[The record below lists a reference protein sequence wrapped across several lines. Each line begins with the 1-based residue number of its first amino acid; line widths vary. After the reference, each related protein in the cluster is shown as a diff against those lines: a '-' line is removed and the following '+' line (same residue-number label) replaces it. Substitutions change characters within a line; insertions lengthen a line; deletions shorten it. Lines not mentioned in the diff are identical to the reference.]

1 MKATIILKYLS
12 TKLNKLISIIIRTK
26 NEEQW
31 ISKCLKAVFEQ
42 KNVKIEVIIV
52 DNNSNDTTKA
62 RANKFDVRILD
73 IDKYLP
79 GLALNYG
86 IANANGEIIC
96 CLSGHCVPTD
106 ENWLSN
112 LVKPLADPKIAGSYG
127 RQVPTEN
134 SDPLDVRDLVMLFRN
149 ESFVQSVDSFFHNAN
164 SAFLKSTWNQFPFCE
179 ESTNIEDRL
188 WGEQV
193 IKSGYKIAYVSEACV
208 FHWHGV
214 NHGLDSKRAKNIAR
228 ILDNISNLKPQKNNT
243 QNLKFS
249 TCLAIIPI
257 KGETVTFQEVSLL
270 EKTVNT
276 LKSTN
281 LITDI
286 VVSTDNK
293 TTSLKAAELGVRTV
307 IRPEYLSESN
317 TSLVEVLDFTLKK
330 LEGEGK
336 FYDIIAVA
344 EEIYPFRNVEIVRN
358 MIDLMLSGKSDTI
371 YAAWEEKRI
380 TWYGSKDELEV
391 LGGNS
396 WIIKK
401 SKNEENVL
409 TSLAGYL
416 LLLKPSQI
424 RKKSL
429 FSSITEAYVIKD
441 PIAVLAIHSKAELK
455 GVLNH
460 FRKTVNL

>member
-1 MKATIILKYLS
+1 LD
-12 TKLNKLISIIIRTK
+12 KLVSIIIRTK
-26 NEEQW
+26 NEEEW
-31 ISKCLKAVFEQ
+31 ISKCLRAVFAQ
-42 KNVKIEVIIV
+42 KSVKIEVIIV
-52 DNNSNDTTKA
+52 DNNSTDTSIA
-62 RANKFDVRILD
+62 RAKEFDVKILK
-73 IDKYLP
+73 IDKYIP

-86 IANANGEIIC
+86 ISNAKGEIIC

-106 ENWLSN
+106 EYWLSN
-112 LVKPLADPKIAGSYG
+112 LIKPLADPKIAGTYG

-179 ESTNIEDRL
+179 ESTNIEDRI

-193 IKSGYKIAYVSEACV
+193 IKSGLKIAYVSEACD

-214 NHGLDSKRAKNIAR
+214 NHGLDPKRAKNIAR
-228 ILDNISNLKPQKNNT
+228 ILDNISNLKPKENNSL
-243 QNLKFS
+243 NLKFS

-257 KGETVTFQEVSLL
+257 KGETITYKEISLL
-270 EKTVNT
+270 EKTIIT

-281 LITDI
+281 LINEI
-286 VVSTDNK
+286 VVSTDNQL
-293 TTSLKAAELGVRTV
+293 TLNKAKELGVRTV
-307 IRPEYLSESN
+307 KRPSNLSESN
-317 TSLVEVLDFTLKK
+317 TTLVDVLDYTLKK
-330 LEGEGK
+330 LEEKGEY
-336 FYDIIAVA
+336 YDVIAVA
-344 EEIYPFRNVEIVRN
+344 EEIYPFRNTEIVKN
-358 MIDLMLSGKSDTI
+358 MIDLMFAGKSDTI

-380 TWYGSKDELEV
+380 TWYGRKDELEV

-401 SKNEENVL
+401 SENEDNVL

-416 LLLKPSQI
+416 LLIKPSQI

-460 FRKTVNL
+460 FRKTINI

>member
-1 MKATIILKYLS
+1 MD
-12 TKLNKLISIIIRTK
+12 KLVSIIIRTK
-26 NEEQW
+26 NEEEW
-31 ISKCLKAVFEQ
+31 ISKCLRAVFAQ

-52 DNNSNDTTKA
+52 DNNSSDTSRN
-62 RANKFDVRILD
+62 RAKEFDVKILE

-86 IANANGEIIC
+86 ISNANGEIIC

-106 ENWLSN
+106 EYWLSN
-112 LVKPLADPKIAGSYG
+112 LIKPLADPKIAGTYG

-164 SAFLKSTWNQFPFCE
+164 SAFLKSTWEQFPFCE
-179 ESTNIEDRL
+179 ESTNIEDRI

-193 IKSGYKIAYVSEACV
+193 IKSGFKIAYVSEACV

-214 NHGLDSKRAKNIAR
+214 NHGLDPKRAKNIAR
-228 ILDNISNLKPQKNNT
+228 ILDNISNLKPKENNSL
-243 QNLKFS
+243 NLKFS

-257 KGETVTFQEVSLL
+257 KGETITFQEISLL
-270 EKTVNT
+270 EKTIDT

-281 LITDI
+281 LINEI
-286 VVSTDNK
+286 VVSTDNEI
-293 TTSLKAAELGVRTV
+293 TLNKAKELGVRTV
-307 IRPEYLSESN
+307 RRPDSLSESN
-317 TSLVEVLDFTLKK
+317 ISLVDVLDYTLNK
-330 LEGEGK
+330 LEQEGE
-336 FYDIIAVA
+336 FYDVIAVA
-344 EEIYPFRNVEIVRN
+344 EEIYPFRNTEIVKN
-358 MIDLMLSGKSDTI
+358 MIDLMFSGKSDTI

-380 TWYGSKDELEV
+380 TWYGRKDELEV

-401 SKNEENVL
+401 SENEDNVL

-416 LLLKPSQI
+416 LLIKPSQI

-460 FRKTVNL
+460 FRKTINL